1 MAFQTLIRGIK
12 KQLPQEVAGVSE
24 SDEVQ
29 QLKRDEHRVS
39 SIIHNGD
46 TFHGISVVGRGVF
59 TNDEFDGRT
68 YAGQH
73 RDGYTCGLGVVTLF
87 DGSKV
92 YAEYGPDGKYDGR
105 NLDRYASGN
114 TYYRLFERGER
125 KDWAAV
131 SADGRC
137 TYTGEV
143 CARDD
148 PRVLALIAQVA
159 PVEVRPA
166 ARAPSPSIGPLS
178 PPSNRPMGQPAR
190 FAPAGAGDRR
200 GHRGAPPMPHAV
212 AGWWPGDTPNS
223 SHTAKHVH
231 TVTHARAV
239 CGSGRTGGT
248 LLHLDNRR
256 LVHTKG
262 PSG

>member
-105 NLDRYASGN
+105 YFIRHADGGTGYS
-114 TYYRLFERGER
+114 LFERGEY
-125 KDWAAV
+125 KDFATV
-131 SADGRC
+131 SADGIC
-137 TYTGEV
+137 EYNGV
-143 CARDD
+143 ACAPDD

-166 ARAPSPSIGPLS
+166 APASRHSDPKQSSD
-178 PPSNRPMGQPAR
+178 AR
-190 FAPAGAGDRR
+190 FAPRR
-200 GHRGAPPMPHAV
+200 RLRRPWPPRCTADCRAAQANNSRSATRDHAV
-212 AGWWPGDTPNS
+212 TRPIAGS
-223 SHTAKHVH
+223 
-231 TVTHARAV
+231 R
-239 CGSGRTGGT
+239 
-248 LLHLDNRR
+248 
-256 LVHTKG
+256 
-262 PSG
+262 

>member
-1 MAFQTLIRGIK
+1 MDDVSTQKPGALRRLSRAFQTFLRGIK
-12 KQLPQEVAGVSE
+12 KQLPQELAGVPP
-24 SDEVQ
+24 DEVQ

-39 SIIHNGD
+39 SIIREGD

-125 KDWAAV
+125 KGWAAV

-137 TYTGEV
+137 TYNGEV

-166 ARAPSPSIGPLS
+166 AGAPSPSIGPLS
-178 PPSNRPMGQPAR
+178 PPSNRPMDQPAR
-190 FAPAGAGDRR
+190 FAPSGAGDRR
-200 GHRGAPPMPHAV
+200 GHRGAPPTLHAV
-212 AGWWPGDTPNS
+212 AGGHGTQPNNS
-223 SHTAKHVH
+223 RTAKHGHAVTRAR
-231 TVTHARAV
+231 TV
-239 CGSGRTGGT
+239 
-248 LLHLDNRR
+248 L
-256 LVHTKG
+256 
-262 PSG
+262 P